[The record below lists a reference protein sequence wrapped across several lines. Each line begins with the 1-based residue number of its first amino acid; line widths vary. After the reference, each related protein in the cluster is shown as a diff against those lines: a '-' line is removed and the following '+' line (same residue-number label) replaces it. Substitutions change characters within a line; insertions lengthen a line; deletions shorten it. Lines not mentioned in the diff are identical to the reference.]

1 MVTKKRRRSQLAKAG
16 AQRQELRRAERARR
30 RKRRQMIVTAVV
42 LGVLV
47 VGLVTWIVLHARD
60 AGSASAAA
68 RPGAGDYASLV
79 QEPKDV
85 TTTGG
90 LG

>member
-42 LGVLV
+42 VGVLV
-47 VGLVTWIVLHARD
+47 AGLLTWIVLHARD
-60 AGSASAAA
+60 VGSAAA
-68 RPGAGDYASLV
+68 LGPAAGDYASLV